1 MIPSNL
7 KIALGSDHAGFELK
21 EKIKKEFKS
30 KYKIIDLG
38 TDSNISVDYP
48 DFGEK
53 VARTILDK
61 EADFGIIICGTG
73 IGISIAANRHKG
85 IRAAVCHNE
94 ETAKLAREH
103 NNANILALGAH
114 IVDEVT
120 ALKCVKIFL
129 ETDFE
134 NGRHSNRVAKLG

>member
-1 MIPSNL
+1 MILPNL

-38 TDSNISVDYP
+38 TDSNVSVDYP

-103 NNANILALGAH
+103 NNANILALGAR
-114 IVDEVT
+114 IVDGVT
-120 ALKCVKIFL
+120 ALKCVKKFL